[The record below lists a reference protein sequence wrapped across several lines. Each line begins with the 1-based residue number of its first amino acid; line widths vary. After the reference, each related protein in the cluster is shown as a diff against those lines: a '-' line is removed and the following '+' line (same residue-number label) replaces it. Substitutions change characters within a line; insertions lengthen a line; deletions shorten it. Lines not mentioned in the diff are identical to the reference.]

1 MSGEFH
7 NDDSRAL
14 YPRAG
19 CRDPRPQ
26 LRRTDDA
33 A

>member
-7 NDDSRAL
+7 NDDSRDS
-14 YPRAG
+14 YSRAG
-19 CRDPRPQ
+19 CRDPRPE
-26 LRRTDDA
+26 LRRNDDA